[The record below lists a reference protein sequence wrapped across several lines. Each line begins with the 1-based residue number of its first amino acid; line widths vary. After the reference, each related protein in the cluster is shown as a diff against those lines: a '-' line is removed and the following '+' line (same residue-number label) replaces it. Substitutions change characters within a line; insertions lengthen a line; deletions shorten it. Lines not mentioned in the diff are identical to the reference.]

1 MSSPKCPNAASCGL
15 FPALSESGL
24 LRIWQINYCEAGF
37 DRCERFRRMQRG
49 DEVPT
54 TMLPNGETL
63 AVLARKVKS

>member
-1 MSSPKCPNAASCGL
+1 MSSPTCPNARSCGL

-24 LRIWQINYCEAGF
+24 LRIWQINYCEATF
-37 DRCERFRRMQRG
+37 DRCERYRRMQRG
-49 DEVPT
+49 DEVPS